1 MPLDPSLSYCRRL
14 LPLEVR
20 TQCNNRKRPILITVR
35 KRNVVCLAVYAGR
48 SRWLGFWEWSTTSL
62 NDSFFNRIAPNE
74 VENIFADKCAAMN
87 GVDQRGWMVDRT
99 LLLST
104 VLPVVRLDCWPI
116 SENREPMDPS
126 SWQRR
131 FRRLAG
137 DTKEE
142 KELPD
147 NYIRCMDSI
156 WRWIADTNKQLAE
169 RCCCPSHSSKN
180 EQ

>member
-1 MPLDPSLSYCRRL
+1 
-14 LPLEVR
+14 
-20 TQCNNRKRPILITVR
+20 
-35 KRNVVCLAVYAGR
+35 
-48 SRWLGFWEWSTTSL
+48 
-62 NDSFFNRIAPNE
+62 
-74 VENIFADKCAAMN
+74 
-87 GVDQRGWMVDRT
+87 MVDRT

-156 WRWIADTNKQLAE
+156 
-169 RCCCPSHSSKN
+169 
-180 EQ
+180 